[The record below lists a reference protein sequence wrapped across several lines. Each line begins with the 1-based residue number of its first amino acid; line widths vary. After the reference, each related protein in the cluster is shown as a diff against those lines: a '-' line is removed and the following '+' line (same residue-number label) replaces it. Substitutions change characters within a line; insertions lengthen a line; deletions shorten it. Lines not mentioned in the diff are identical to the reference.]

1 MAAWLAVL
9 PIFKDLIFWLS
20 IALVTALIYF
30 LAPSLFWTVA
40 LLAVAVI
47 FFKLAF
53 SMKQPNQRIGVSA
66 LGLLLVVFALVLP
79 MSGLFSVFGEEFAS
93 KDVALHWQVNG
104 DPNEPNRLHK
114 YDIAGTLNR
123 SLLPNEVLQ
132 ISGQCFA
139 YSDDDYSYSTIQFRT
154 LIDNSPVSDYAGGGS
169 LSQGSSATSSGFCA
183 LPAGVP
189 TDSISGGY
197 HTVSYDAKG
206 TYRSSFGGAETP
218 FGGVA
223 GSYEFY
229 KEDNR
234 CADPS
239 YIDYIVPVPEGVTL
253 RKVPAANEVGF
264 AVTDPIFCHTSPVAI
279 QQSGVTVAQDYKP
292 LDSLMADG
300 YATVPAGQLWLVRYR
315 GLPNAA
321 ANDIIACAN
330 SNGVWDATNNKCLMP
345 PVIYYDC
352 RGIITTTSDCIT
364 EEPPKCEDAEAVL
377 DLTDGICYKFIDT
390 VVNPNPTCPE
400 KSELTTKNGNLA
412 CVWNDVE
419 CPTNSTWDASK
430 KICINETIA
439 DPVQGSVTTP
449 PITATPVS
457 QMSQENQYLIYGAF
471 GVMIIAI
478 FASAIFF
485 KKKRR

>member
-1 MAAWLAVL
+1 MVEWLAVL

-53 SMKQPNQRIGVSA
+53 SMKQANQRIGVSA
-66 LGLLLVVFALVLP
+66 LGLILVVFALVLP
-79 MSGLFSVFGEEFAS
+79 MSGLFSVFGEEFANNNVS
-93 KDVALHWQVNG
+93 LHWQVNG
-104 DPNEPNRLHK
+104 DPNSPNRLHK
-114 YDIAGTLNR
+114 YDIVGTLNR
-123 SLLPNEVLQ
+123 SLLPNEILQ
-132 ISGQCFA
+132 ISGQCYT

-154 LIDNSPVSDYAGGGS
+154 LIDNAPVSDYAGGGS
-169 LSQGSSATSSGFCA
+169 LSNGSGDVSSGFCS
-183 LPAGVP
+183 LPAGVS
-189 TDSISGGY
+189 TNSISGGY

-206 TYRSSFGGAETP
+206 TYRSSFGGAETS

-223 GSYEFY
+223 GSYEFF
-229 KEDNR
+229 KEDVR
-234 CADPS
+234 CSDPQF
-239 YIDYIVPVPEGVTL
+239 IDYIVPVPEGVTL

-264 AVTDPIFCHTSPVAI
+264 AVSDPIFCHTSPVQI

-292 LDSLMADG
+292 LDSLMANG

-330 SNGVWDATNNKCLMP
+330 NNGVWDNTNNRCEMP
-345 PVIYYDC
+345 PTIYYNC
-352 RGIITTTSDCIT
+352 NGIVTTTKDCIT
-364 EEPPKCEDAEAVL
+364 EIKPKCLDPEAVL
-377 DLTDGICYKFIDT
+377 DTSDGLCYKYIDT
-390 VVNPNPTCPE
+390 EVTPQPTCPVD
-400 KSELTTKNGNLA
+400 SELTTVNGNMA
-412 CVWNDVE
+412 CVWNKVD
-419 CPTNSTWDASK
+419 CPTNSTWDSAK
-430 KICINETIA
+430 KICINEGTT
-439 DPVQGSVTTP
+439 DPINGNITTP
-449 PITATPVS
+449 AVTNVS
-457 QMSQENQYLIYGAF
+457 VLDMSQENQYLIYGAF